1 MKSLADHLR
10 EIERTERMKYLFDHP
25 AKSPLQK
32 LRRSDGAR
40 NYSWSAVAREVR
52 RMKRDRGVCV
62 WRKEDD
68 EWNSWTSDCDQTWCF
83 EEGTPKENNV
93 RYCHFC
99 GKRVKIGRAAK

>member
-52 RMKRDRGVCV
+52 RMVRERGTCEWKLDEPAWNA
-62 WRKEDD
+62 WR
-68 EWNSWTSDCDQTWCF
+68 TSCDQLWCF
-83 EEGTPKENNV
+83 AEGTPKENKV